1 MFSIHSFLKQKLYI
15 LVKPLCY
22 TELYNKSIWGENKM
36 YNQEG
41 KDIFVENVSDK
52 KNILIVD
59 DEPHI
64 VNLVKLSLDKRK
76 YDVSGAYSAREALRL
91 IDSHIPDVIIVDLM
105 MPGVNGYELCQSLRE
120 NLKTKQIPII
130 ILSAK
135 GQMNDKLHAID
146 VGADDYITK
155 PFDPM
160 ELERRIKLNLGTAS

>member
-1 MFSIHSFLKQKLYI
+1 
-15 LVKPLCY
+15 
-22 TELYNKSIWGENKM
+22 M

-64 VNLVKLSLDKRK
+64 VNLVKLSLDKKK

-91 IDSHIPDVIIVDLM
+91 IDSRLPDVIIVDLM

>member
-1 MFSIHSFLKQKLYI
+1 
-15 LVKPLCY
+15 
-22 TELYNKSIWGENKM
+22 M